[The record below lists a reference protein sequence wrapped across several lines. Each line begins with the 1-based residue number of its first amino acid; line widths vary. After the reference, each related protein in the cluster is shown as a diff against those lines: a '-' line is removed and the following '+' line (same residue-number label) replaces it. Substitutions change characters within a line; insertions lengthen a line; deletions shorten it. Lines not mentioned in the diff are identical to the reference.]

1 MLSTLARRI
10 ERHPGG
16 THPALW
22 SFAEECRGHLSRLL
36 AYMAAL
42 ALIVMAVMQ
51 LWDEMA
57 LRAIATP
64 QAKAGWRL
72 AGRSSPA
79 IAGRQGNSAEKL
91 EA

>member
-22 SFAEECRGHLSRLL
+22 GYAEECRGHLSRLL
-36 AYMAAL
+36 AYIGAL

-64 QAKAGWRL
+64 QAKAGWSP
-72 AGRSSPA
+72 AGRSSPTNTED
-79 IAGRQGNSAEKL
+79 QKDSAEKL
-91 EA
+91 KA